1 MKNIFNLLVP
11 KRHKSKLLCVK
22 IFFWGGGETMR
33 NLRKLIMY
41 ILSQL
46 QLQKL

>member
-22 IFFWGGGETMR
+22 IFLRGGETMR

>member
-22 IFFWGGGETMR
+22 IFFWGGETMR